1 MHPVLIDIGPLTI
14 HSYGFF
20 IAAAFLLGMWLTRRE
35 AMKYGLNPQVVPDLA
50 FYLIISAIVGSRIL
64 FVLLDPKPFVE
75 DPLLI
80 FQFWKGGLVFVGGVV
95 AAVATAWAVI
105 RVKKEP
111 FWKWADAFAPGIAA
125 GQFLGR
131 IGCLM
136 AGCCYGKP
144 TTLPWAITFTHPQ
157 SLAPLHIPLHP
168 TQIYHS
174 LAGLVTCI
182 LLLSFR
188 SKFRGSG
195 QRFAMFL
202 ILYALF
208 RFSIE
213 IFRGDFRG
221 ILGPF
226 SLTQAVAAGIL
237 CLGLALF
244 TLKGRSSNA

>member
-1 MHPVLIDIGPLTI
+1 MHPVLIEIGPLTI

-20 IAAAFLLGMWLTRRE
+20 IAAAFLLGMWVVMRE
-35 AMKYGLNPQVVPDLA
+35 APGYGLNPKFVPDLA
-50 FYLIISAIVGSRIL
+50 FYLLVSAIVGSRIL
-64 FVLLDPKPFVE
+64 FVLLDPQPFLD

-80 FQFWKGGLVFVGGVV
+80 FQFWKGGLVFVGGVA
-95 AAVATAWAVI
+95 AAVATAWIVI
-105 RVKKEP
+105 GLKREP

-144 TTLPWAITFTHPQ
+144 TSVPWAITFTHPQ
-157 SLAPLHIPLHP
+157 SLAPLHIPVHP
-168 TQIYHS
+168 TQLYHS
-174 LAGLVTCI
+174 LAGLLTFII
-182 LLLSFR
+182 LVALR
-188 SKFRGSG
+188 SKLRIPG

-208 RFSIE
+208 RFTIE
-213 IFRGDFRG
+213 MFRGDFRG
-221 ILGPF
+221 AIGPY
-226 SLTQAVAAGIL
+226 SLTQFVAGGIF